1 MKILVVDDDSLHV
14 AILGEVL
21 QNEGYE
27 VVSALSGKEAL
38 GMVQSESPDL
48 VISDV
53 IMDGM
58 DGFDLAQMIKQLY
71 KVPVILLTVLEDR
84 KHIIHGL
91 ASGADEFLPKPFI
104 TEELLLR
111 VRNIL
116 RLKKYQ
122 NSLETMVAKRVEGL
136 TQALKEVGNLNREMI
151 FRLLSAAEVRD
162 DDTGTHII
170 RVAKYCRI
178 IAQQRG
184 FRGEFLEL
192 LETAATMHDLGKIG
206 IPDKILLK
214 PGQLTP
220 QEFDIMKT
228 HTNIGSSILEGSNFP
243 LLNMSCDIALSHHER
258 WDGAG
263 YPLGLRGAAIPIFG
277 RIVAV
282 ADVFDALMT
291 KRVYKPAYTFAR
303 SVEIIKESRGKNFD
317 PDLVEAFLKGIDEIE
332 SVSKEYKGAVTPSTE
347 NVEHLR

>member
-1 MKILVVDDDSLHV
+1 MKILVVDDDSLHL
-14 AILGEVL
+14 AILGEIL
-21 QNEGYE
+21 RNAGYE
-27 VVSALSGKEAL
+27 VVSASSGKEAL
-38 GMVQSESPDL
+38 GLVESVLPDL

-53 IMDGM
+53 IMDGI
-58 DGFDLAQMIKQLY
+58 DGFDLAHMIKQLY
-71 KVPVILLTVLEDR
+71 KVPVILLTILEDR

-91 ASGADEFLPKPFI
+91 ASGADEFLPKPLI
-104 TEELLLR
+104 AEELLLR

-116 RLKKYQ
+116 RLKEYQ
-122 NSLETMVAKRVEGL
+122 NSLEAMVTRRVAGM

-170 RVAKYCRI
+170 RVAKYCCI

-184 FRGEFLEL
+184 FQGEFIEL

-263 YPLGLRGAAIPIFG
+263 YPQGLKGTDIPIFG
-277 RIVAV
+277 RIVAI
-282 ADVFDALMT
+282 ADVFDALMS
-291 KRVYKPAYTFAR
+291 KRVYKPAFSFER

-317 PDLVEAFLKGIDEIE
+317 PSLVDAFLKGIDEIKSIGE
-332 SVSKEYKGAVTPSTE
+332 EYKGIIVPTE
-347 NVEHLR
+347 NIEYLR